1 MHLEIQDRSEFQYKI
16 LKKLKEERGMKYEKV
31 KAHIQGKYPERI
43 VINGFKTE
51 KKCNGVVLLI
61 KRRTIK

>member
-51 KKCNGVVLLI
+51 KNVMELFY
-61 KRRTIK
+61 